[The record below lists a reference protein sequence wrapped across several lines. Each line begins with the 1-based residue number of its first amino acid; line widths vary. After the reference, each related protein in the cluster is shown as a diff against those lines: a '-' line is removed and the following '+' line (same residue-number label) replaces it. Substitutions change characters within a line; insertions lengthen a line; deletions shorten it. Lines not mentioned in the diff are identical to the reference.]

1 MIDSEADDIE
11 PFLLIRSIASEYK
24 EDAYEVV
31 KDVEKALEKKK
42 KDVKVNSDFR
52 LHSS

>member
-24 EDAYEVV
+24 EDANEAV
-31 KDVEKALEKKK
+31 KDVEKALEKE
-42 KDVKVNSDFR
+42 KDFKVNSEIN
-52 LHSS
+52 LKSL